1 MKNWSHYVD
10 NEPLILQYHLSSIF
24 KYYFRLHRVS
34 HIMKRGAEIGA
45 EIALK
50 TKFIQRSP
58 RDLLSSAHCIF
69 AVVPS
74 QQRTLTKGGCSPFK
88 VFLLS

>member
-58 RDLLSSAHCIF
+58 RDLLSSAHCIILYICGC
-69 AVVPS
+69 S
-74 QQRTLTKGGCSPFK
+74 QPAADPHKGG
-88 VFLLS
+88 VFAI